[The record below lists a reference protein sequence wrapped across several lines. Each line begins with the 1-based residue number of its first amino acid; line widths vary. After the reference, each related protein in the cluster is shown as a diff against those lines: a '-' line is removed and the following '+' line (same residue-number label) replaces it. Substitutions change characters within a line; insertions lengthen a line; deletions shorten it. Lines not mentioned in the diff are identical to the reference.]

1 MLGAIPEMFLKVW
14 SSLTESL
21 DIQAGQTL
29 LVRGGTSSIGL
40 TSVAVAKNAG
50 LTVLATTRSE
60 KKKQALL
67 DAGADHVLIDDGNI
81 AEKVRTIFPR
91 WEWIAFKNWLGRA
104 HCLIPCKPRHQ

>member
-1 MLGAIPEMFLKVW
+1 MLLTVW

-81 AEKVRTIFPR
+81 AEKVRTIFPKGVER
-91 WEWIAFKNWLGRA
+91 IQELVGTRTLLDCIQSMDSEGD
-104 HCLIPCKPRHQ
+104 

>member
-1 MLGAIPEMFLKVW
+1 MDGIVNIPVERQRSLLEMFLTAW
-14 SSLTESL
+14 SPLTESL

-60 KKKQALL
+60 KKKQAVL
-67 DAGADHVLIDDGNI
+67 DARSEERRVGK
-81 AEKVRTIFPR
+81 ECR
-91 WEWIAFKNWLGRA
+91 LGWSRD
-104 HCLIPCKPRHQ
+104 K